1 MKRLALSLMFV
12 MSTLPALAHNDHTV
26 KPRAAVPACTEPVLA
41 CAHSATPAFGPDGKV
56 WIIWSAVGQVF
67 VSASHDHGTTFAAPV
82 VLPAAAAVID
92 DNGEARPKLLAL
104 ANGTLVAAYGVRVDK
119 SYNAVT
125 MISRSTDGGQS
136 FSVPMRLLDE
146 VGQRFET
153 LMAAPGGRLYVAWL
167 DRRNQ
172 RAAKAAG
179 REYHDTG
186 VAVAW
191 SDDGGISFGG
201 KQILADYSCDCCRL
215 AATLDRDGLPV
226 YAWRHVFGKNLRDH
240 VVAKLS
246 ADGASL
252 PPHRVAEDEWAIDA
266 CPMHGPSVAV
276 DPAGAWHVAWYTAG
290 KRRQGLFYARSEDGG
305 ASFSEPQGFGDP
317 ERLPS
322 RPQVLAS
329 GDRIWRA
336 WKEFDGTTTTVL
348 AQSSADQGRSWDA
361 PHRIAATA
369 DASDHPL
376 LVSDGGTPFLS
387 WLTKAEGYRL
397 LPLPLAN
404 Q

>member
-1 MKRLALSLMFV
+1 
-12 MSTLPALAHNDHTV
+12 MSALPALAHDDHAA
-26 KPRAAVPACTEPVLA
+26 KPRVAAAPACTEPALS
-41 CAHSATPAFGPDGKV
+41 CARSATPAFGPDGTV
-56 WIIWSAVGQVF
+56 WIVWSAAGRVF
-67 VSASHDHGTTFAAPV
+67 VSTSHDHGAAFAAPV
-82 VLPAAAAVID
+82 AVPEPPAVID

-104 ANGTLVAAYGVRVDK
+104 ADGTLVVAYGVRVDK

-125 MISRSTDGGQS
+125 MISRSTDGGRS
-136 FSVPMRLLDE
+136 FSAPARLLGE

-153 LMAAPGGRLYVAWL
+153 LVAAPGGRLYLAWL

-179 REYHDTG
+179 QVYNDTG

-191 SDDGGISFGG
+191 SDDGGASFAG
-201 KQILADYSCDCCRL
+201 KHILADYSCDCCRL
-215 AATLDRDGLPV
+215 AAALDGDGLPV

-246 ADGASL
+246 ADGAAL
-252 PPHRVAEDEWAIDA
+252 TPHRVSEDEWAIDA
-266 CPMHGPSVAV
+266 CPMHGPSLSV
-276 DPAGAWHVAWYTAG
+276 DRAGGWHVAWYTAG
-290 KRRQGLFYARSEDGG
+290 KRRQGLFYAQSEDGG
-305 ASFSEPQGFGDP
+305 VTFSQPQGFGDP

-329 GDRIWRA
+329 GDRIWRL
-336 WKEFDGTTTTVL
+336 WKEFDGTVTTIV
-348 AQSSADQGRSWDA
+348 AQSSVDRGRSWEA
-361 PHRIAATA
+361 PRPIATTA

-376 LVSDGGTPFLS
+376 LVSDGAAPALS

-397 LPLPLAN
+397 LPLVPAGR
-404 Q
+404 